1 MKNGI
6 AVIKLDSPNS
16 KVNTLN
22 VETMTEV
29 KEIMDLISKDPN
41 IHASVLMSGMTKFFY
56 YHILLLKKSLIDKY
70 ILLKLIVVLLS
81 ILQENQVVS

>member
-1 MKNGI
+1 
-6 AVIKLDSPNS
+6 
-16 KVNTLN
+16 
-22 VETMTEV
+22 MTEV

-70 ILLKLIVVLLS
+70 ISLKLIVVLLS

>member
-1 MKNGI
+1 
-6 AVIKLDSPNS
+6 
-16 KVNTLN
+16 
-22 VETMTEV
+22 MTEV